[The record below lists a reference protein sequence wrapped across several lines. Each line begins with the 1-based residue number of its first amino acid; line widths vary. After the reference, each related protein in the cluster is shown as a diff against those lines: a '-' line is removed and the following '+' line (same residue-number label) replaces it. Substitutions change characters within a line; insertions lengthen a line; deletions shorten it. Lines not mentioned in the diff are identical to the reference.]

1 MSDDKVPVTN
11 PLIVLREEFDDWAVL
26 FNPDTGAAFA
36 IDPVAV
42 FIWKRLDGKGSVQN
56 IVAEL
61 RKNCEEV
68 PENAEAHCRA
78 FIDDVVKKGL
88 AGYAAAT

>member
-1 MSDDKVPVTN
+1 MISPVAPVAN

-42 FIWKRLDGKGSVQN
+42 FIWKRLDGKKTIDD
-56 IVAEL
+56 IVTDL
-61 RKNCEEV
+61 RTNCEDV
-68 PENAEAHCRA
+68 PDNADEHCRA
-78 FIDDVVKKGL
+78 FIDDLLKRGM
-88 AGYAAAT
+88 AGCETKE